1 MIYTNITGRI
11 RRKKDVQEF
20 VFDVCSH
27 LMPRLK
33 RDVDIDVT
41 VVTKCE
47 YNYSALCWGDRDG
60 VEIEIA
66 RKSNDVKFTL
76 EEMMLNLAHELV
88 HAKQFITGDLHSSLK
103 VWKRKDYAK
112 TPYRKTPWEKEAYL
126 LEDKLLNKFWR

>member
-1 MIYTNITGRI
+1 MVYLSINGRI
-11 RRKKDVQEF
+11 AKKKQIENF
-20 VFDVCSH
+20 VFNILTH

-33 RDVDIDVT
+33 RDVDIDVI
-41 VVTKCE
+41 VVTTCE
-47 YNYSALCWGDRDG
+47 YDYSALCWGDRDG

-103 VWKRKDYAK
+103 VWKRKDYTK

-126 LEDKLLNKFWR
+126 LEDKLFNKFWR